1 VEFDFER
8 VVEAAAEAGAALE
21 VNGSPSRL
29 DLNDL
34 MARAASEAGA
44 PLAIDSD
51 AHSAAQLEQTRYG
64 ILQAR
69 RGWVEAHSVVNTWP
83 WPKFSR
89 WLRQRRMWRAA

>member
-8 VVEAAAEAGAALE
+8 VIEAAVEAGVALE
-21 VNGSPSRL
+21 VNGAPGRL
-29 DLNDL
+29 DLNDV

-44 PLAIDSD
+44 LLAIDSD

-69 RGWVEAHSVVNTWP
+69 RAWVEPRSVVNAWP

-89 WLRQRRMWRAA
+89 WLRLRREK

>member
-1 VEFDFER
+1 V
-8 VVEAAAEAGAALE
+8 ALE

-29 DLNDL
+29 DLNDV

-44 PLAIDSD
+44 ALAIDSD

-69 RGWVEAHSVVNTWP
+69 RGWVEARSVVNTWP
-83 WPKFSR
+83 WPKLSR
-89 WLRQRRMWRAA
+89 WLRRRRKEHTA